1 MATHEPSIAD
11 VIKNAVKDAQDLVR
25 SEIALA
31 KSEFRQEVSRLGMA
45 VAFLAAAAVAAAI
58 GMVFL
63 MTTIAWAIAELLTWP
78 VWSGFAIV
86 TLLLLTA
93 AAVFGYV
100 GRSRMTAARRMPRTV
115 ETMKENV
122 EWMRTRTS

>member
-1 MATHEPSIAD
+1 MATYEPSLAD

-31 KSEFRQEVSRLGMA
+31 KAEIRQEVSRLGMA
-45 VAFLAAAAVAAAI
+45 VAFLAAAAVAGAI
-58 GMVFL
+58 GVVFL
-63 MTTIAWAIAELLTWP
+63 MTTIAWAIAELLAWP

-86 TLLLLTA
+86 TLLLLIA
-93 AAVFGYV
+93 AAIFGYV
-100 GRSRMTAARRMPRTV
+100 GKSRITSARRMPRTV

>member
-1 MATHEPSIAD
+1 MATYEPSIAD
-11 VIKNAVKDAQDLVR
+11 VIKNAVRDAQDLVR

-31 KSEFRQEVSRLGMA
+31 KSELRQEVSRLSMA
-45 VAFLAAAAVAAAI
+45 VAFLAAAAIAAAI
-58 GMVFL
+58 GVVFL

-86 TLLLLTA
+86 TLLLLIA

-100 GRSRMTAARRMPRTV
+100 GKNRMTAARRMPRTV
-115 ETMKENV
+115 ETMKENM